1 MKGGG
6 VGKKKSATPKTP
18 KEMKNPKT
26 HFTAKINQLNKAI
39 AKATDNEIDAIDR
52 INRHRDVLQQ
62 TNNKVCRDFI
72 NLQLSK
78 FIFNEKEEFKNA
90 LYKDAEG
97 MTASYAHNLAEL
109 LRGLADYVDSEN
121 AEAEA
126 LQEELEEKKKEF
138 AKWQLEQ
145 TLQNTNFTREEL
157 RAMLG

>member
-1 MKGGG
+1 
-6 VGKKKSATPKTP
+6 
-18 KEMKNPKT
+18 
-26 HFTAKINQLNKAI
+26 
-39 AKATDNEIDAIDR
+39 
-52 INRHRDVLQQ
+52 
-62 TNNKVCRDFI
+62 
-72 NLQLSK
+72 
-78 FIFNEKEEFKNA
+78 
-90 LYKDAEG
+90 

-145 TLQNTNFTREEL
+145 TLLNTNFTKEEL